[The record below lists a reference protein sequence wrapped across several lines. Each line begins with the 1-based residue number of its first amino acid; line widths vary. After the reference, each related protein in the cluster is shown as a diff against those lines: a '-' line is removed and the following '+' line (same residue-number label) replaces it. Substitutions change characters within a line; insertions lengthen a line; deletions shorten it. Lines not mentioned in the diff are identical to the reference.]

1 MRGFLRT
8 LVAIGLALAAT
19 GASAQ
24 PYPSKPITIVV
35 PFAAGSGTDSITR
48 IIGQYL
54 SAALN
59 QSVVIENKVG
69 ASGVLAA
76 TYVARA
82 APDGYTLLMATNST
96 HSANPHL
103 FKSLAYD
110 PVKDFAPVARAGSY
124 VFMLVVNPDIP
135 AKTLPE
141 LVAHA
146 KANPGK
152 LTYAS
157 GNTTGIVAGETL
169 KSKAGIDVLHIPYK
183 STPPA
188 HQRRARRP
196 RLDDVH
202 RSGARASSTCAPAR
216 CARSPSPRRSAARC
230 CPTCPRCTKPASR
243 ATTSPHGPALFA
255 PAGTPKEIVAR
266 LNAEVQQDH
275 RQSGGE
281 GAHRGHRLRRVLRA
295 AGDARRVRAVRAGE
309 LGQADQGRR
318 HRAAISRQVQPAFSP
333 VLPISRVPSASARRV
348 CAEPGRSGFCWL
360 SCGAQPESQIISKVA
375 RILPSRI
382 GEALRVDLAPCAS
395 ASRAAAACGGARRA
409 HWWRPCG
416 AVRPSG

>member
-1 MRGFLRT
+1 MRGLFRL
-8 LVAIGLALAAT
+8 LVAIGLTFAAT
-19 GASAQ
+19 GANAQ
-24 PYPSKPITIVV
+24 SYPSKPITIVV
-35 PFAAGSGTDSITR
+35 PFAAGSGTDSIAR

-54 SAALN
+54 QNALN

-124 VFMLVVNPDIP
+124 VFMLVVNPDVP

-188 HQRRARRP
+188 LNDVLGGRVSMMFIDLAPGLEHVRAGTLRP
-196 RLDDVH
+196 LAVTTRE
-202 RSGARASSTCAPAR
+202 
-216 CARSPSPRRSAARC
+216 RSALLPDLPSLSEAGI
-230 CPTCPRCTKPASR
+230 PGYDV
-243 ATTSPHGPALFA
+243 TSYAALFA
-255 PAGTPKEIVAR
+255 PAGTPKEIVDK
-266 LNAEVQQDH
+266 LNAEIQKII
-275 RQSGGE
+275 
-281 GAHRGHRLRRVLRA
+281 ATP
-295 AGDARRVRAVRAGE
+295 DAKARI
-309 LGQADQGRR
+309 
-318 HRAAISRQVQPAFSP
+318 AITGFDAFSGP
-333 VLPISRVPSASARRV
+333 PETLAAFVQSELVNWGKLIKDAGI
-348 CAEPGRSGFCWL
+348 EP
-360 SCGAQPESQIISKVA
+360 Q
-375 RILPSRI
+375 
-382 GEALRVDLAPCAS
+382 
-395 ASRAAAACGGARRA
+395 
-409 HWWRPCG
+409 
-416 AVRPSG
+416 

>member
-1 MRGFLRT
+1 MRGLSRL
-8 LVAIGLALAAT
+8 LVAIGFALAASA
-19 GASAQ
+19 ASAQ

-48 IIGQYL
+48 IIGHQL

-103 FKSLAYD
+103 FKSLSYD

-124 VFMLVVNPDIP
+124 VFMLVVNPAVP
-135 AKTLPE
+135 ARTLGE

-188 HQRRARRP
+188 INDVLGGRVSMMFIDLAPGLEHVRAGTLRP
-196 RLDDVH
+196 LAV
-202 RSGARASSTCAPAR
+202 TTKE
-216 CARSPSPRRSAARC
+216 RSALLPDLPSLSEAGI
-230 CPTCPRCTKPASR
+230 PGYDV
-243 ATTSPHGPALFA
+243 TSYAALFA
-255 PAGTPKEIVAR
+255 PAGTPKEIVDK
-266 LNAEVQQDH
+266 LNAEVQKII
-275 RQSGGE
+275 
-281 GAHRGHRLRRVLRA
+281 ANP
-295 AGDARRVRAVRAGE
+295 DAKARI
-309 LGQADQGRR
+309 
-318 HRAAISRQVQPAFSP
+318 AITGFDAFSGP
-333 VLPISRVPSASARRV
+333 PETLAAFVQSELVNWGKLIKDAGI
-348 CAEPGRSGFCWL
+348 EP
-360 SCGAQPESQIISKVA
+360 Q
-375 RILPSRI
+375 
-382 GEALRVDLAPCAS
+382 
-395 ASRAAAACGGARRA
+395 
-409 HWWRPCG
+409 
-416 AVRPSG
+416 

>member
-1 MRGFLRT
+1 MRGFFRL

-19 GASAQ
+19 AASAQ

-35 PFAAGSGTDSITR
+35 PFGAGSGTDSIAR

-54 SAALN
+54 QNALN

-103 FKSLAYD
+103 FKSLSYD

-124 VFMLVVNPDIP
+124 VFMLVVNPAVP
-135 AKTLPE
+135 ARTLPD
-141 LVAHA
+141 LVAYA

-188 HQRRARRP
+188 INDLLGGRVSMMFIDLAPGLEHVRA
-196 RLDDVH
+196 
-202 RSGARASSTCAPAR
+202 GTMRALAVTTR
-216 CARSPSPRRSAARC
+216 ERSALLPDLPSLSEAGI
-230 CPTCPRCTKPASR
+230 PGYDV
-243 ATTSPHGPALFA
+243 TSYAALFA
-255 PAGTPKEIVAR
+255 PAGTPKEIVDR
-266 LNAEVQQDH
+266 LNAEVQKII
-275 RQSGGE
+275 
-281 GAHRGHRLRRVLRA
+281 ANP
-295 AGDARRVRAVRAGE
+295 DAKARIAVTGF
-309 LGQADQGRR
+309 D
-318 HRAAISRQVQPAFSP
+318 AFSGP
-333 VLPISRVPSASARRV
+333 PETLASFVQSELVNWGKLIKDAGI
-348 CAEPGRSGFCWL
+348 EP
-360 SCGAQPESQIISKVA
+360 Q
-375 RILPSRI
+375 
-382 GEALRVDLAPCAS
+382 
-395 ASRAAAACGGARRA
+395 
-409 HWWRPCG
+409 
-416 AVRPSG
+416 

>member
-1 MRGFLRT
+1 MRGFPRT

-24 PYPSKPITIVV
+24 NYPSKPITIVV
-35 PFAAGSGTDSITR
+35 PFAAGSGTDSIAR
-48 IIGQYL
+48 IVGQQL
-54 SAALN
+54 SVAFS

-103 FKSLAYD
+103 FKSLSYD

-124 VFMLVVNPDIP
+124 VFMLVVNPEIP

-188 HQRRARRP
+188 LNDVLGGRVSMMFIDLAPGLEHVRAGTLRP
-196 RLDDVH
+196 LAV
-202 RSGARASSTCAPAR
+202 TTKE
-216 CARSPSPRRSAARC
+216 RSALLPDLPSLAE
-230 CPTCPRCTKPASR
+230 AGIQGYDV
-243 ATTSPHGPALFA
+243 TSYAALFA
-255 PAGTPKEIVAR
+255 PAGTPKEIVDK
-266 LNAEVQQDH
+266 LNAEIQKII
-275 RQSGGE
+275 
-281 GAHRGHRLRRVLRA
+281 ATP
-295 AGDARRVRAVRAGE
+295 DAKARI
-309 LGQADQGRR
+309 
-318 HRAAISRQVQPAFSP
+318 AITGFDAFSGP
-333 VLPISRVPSASARRV
+333 PETLAAFVQSELVNWGKLIKDAGI
-348 CAEPGRSGFCWL
+348 EP
-360 SCGAQPESQIISKVA
+360 Q
-375 RILPSRI
+375 
-382 GEALRVDLAPCAS
+382 
-395 ASRAAAACGGARRA
+395 
-409 HWWRPCG
+409 
-416 AVRPSG
+416 

>member
-1 MRGFLRT
+1 MRGLFRL
-8 LVAIGLALAAT
+8 LVAIGLTFAAT
-19 GASAQ
+19 GANAQ
-24 PYPSKPITIVV
+24 SYPSKPITIVV
-35 PFAAGSGTDSITR
+35 PFAAGSGTDSIAR

-54 SAALN
+54 QNALN

-124 VFMLVVNPDIP
+124 VFMLVVNPDVP

-188 HQRRARRP
+188 LNDVLGGRVSMMFIDLAPGLEHVRAGTLRP
-196 RLDDVH
+196 LAV
-202 RSGARASSTCAPAR
+202 TTKE
-216 CARSPSPRRSAARC
+216 RSALLPDLPSLAE
-230 CPTCPRCTKPASR
+230 AGIQGYDV
-243 ATTSPHGPALFA
+243 TSYAALFA
-255 PAGTPKEIVAR
+255 PAGTPKEIVDK
-266 LNAEVQQDH
+266 LNAEIQKII
-275 RQSGGE
+275 
-281 GAHRGHRLRRVLRA
+281 ATP
-295 AGDARRVRAVRAGE
+295 DAKARI
-309 LGQADQGRR
+309 
-318 HRAAISRQVQPAFSP
+318 AITGFDAFSGP
-333 VLPISRVPSASARRV
+333 PETLATFVQSELVNWGKLIKDAGI
-348 CAEPGRSGFCWL
+348 EP
-360 SCGAQPESQIISKVA
+360 Q
-375 RILPSRI
+375 
-382 GEALRVDLAPCAS
+382 
-395 ASRAAAACGGARRA
+395 
-409 HWWRPCG
+409 
-416 AVRPSG
+416 

>member
-1 MRGFLRT
+1 MRGFFRL

-24 PYPSKPITIVV
+24 PSPSKPITIVV
-35 PFAAGSGTDSITR
+35 PFGAGSGTDSIAR

-54 SAALN
+54 QNALN

-103 FKSLAYD
+103 FKSLSYD

-124 VFMLVVNPDIP
+124 VFMLVVNPAVP
-135 AKTLPE
+135 ARTLPD
-141 LVAHA
+141 LVAYA

-188 HQRRARRP
+188 INDLLGGRVSMMFIDLAPGLEHVRA
-196 RLDDVH
+196 
-202 RSGARASSTCAPAR
+202 GTMRALAVTTR
-216 CARSPSPRRSAARC
+216 ERSALLPDLPSLSEAGI
-230 CPTCPRCTKPASR
+230 PGYDV
-243 ATTSPHGPALFA
+243 TSYAALFA
-255 PAGTPKEIVAR
+255 PAGTPKEIVDR
-266 LNAEVQQDH
+266 LNAEVQKII
-275 RQSGGE
+275 
-281 GAHRGHRLRRVLRA
+281 ANP
-295 AGDARRVRAVRAGE
+295 DAKARIAVTGF
-309 LGQADQGRR
+309 D
-318 HRAAISRQVQPAFSP
+318 AFSGP
-333 VLPISRVPSASARRV
+333 PETLAAFVQSELVNWGKLIKDAGI
-348 CAEPGRSGFCWL
+348 EP
-360 SCGAQPESQIISKVA
+360 Q
-375 RILPSRI
+375 
-382 GEALRVDLAPCAS
+382 
-395 ASRAAAACGGARRA
+395 
-409 HWWRPCG
+409 
-416 AVRPSG
+416 

>member
-1 MRGFLRT
+1 MRAFLRL
-8 LVAIGLALAAT
+8 LVAIGLTLAAT

-24 PYPSKPITIVV
+24 SYPSKPITIVV
-35 PFAAGSGTDSITR
+35 PFAAGSGTDSIAR

-54 SAALN
+54 QNALN

-124 VFMLVVNPDIP
+124 VFMLVVNPDVP
-135 AKTLPE
+135 ARTLPE

-188 HQRRARRP
+188 LNDVLGGRVSMMFIDLAPGLEHVRAGTLRP
-196 RLDDVH
+196 LAVITRE
-202 RSGARASSTCAPAR
+202 
-216 CARSPSPRRSAARC
+216 RSALLPDLPSLAEAGI
-230 CPTCPRCTKPASR
+230 PGYDV
-243 ATTSPHGPALFA
+243 TSYAALFA
-255 PAGTPKEIVAR
+255 PAGTPKEIVDK
-266 LNAEVQQDH
+266 LNAEIQKII
-275 RQSGGE
+275 
-281 GAHRGHRLRRVLRA
+281 ANP
-295 AGDARRVRAVRAGE
+295 DAKARI
-309 LGQADQGRR
+309 
-318 HRAAISRQVQPAFSP
+318 AITGFDAFSGP
-333 VLPISRVPSASARRV
+333 PETLATFVQSELVNWGKLIKDAGI
-348 CAEPGRSGFCWL
+348 EP
-360 SCGAQPESQIISKVA
+360 Q
-375 RILPSRI
+375 
-382 GEALRVDLAPCAS
+382 
-395 ASRAAAACGGARRA
+395 
-409 HWWRPCG
+409 
-416 AVRPSG
+416 

>member
-1 MRGFLRT
+1 MRGLFRL
-8 LVAIGLALAAT
+8 LVAIGLTFAAT
-19 GASAQ
+19 GTNAQ
-24 PYPSKPITIVV
+24 SYPSKPITIVV
-35 PFAAGSGTDSITR
+35 PFAAGSGTDSIAR

-54 SAALN
+54 QNALN

-124 VFMLVVNPDIP
+124 VFMLVVNPDVP

-188 HQRRARRP
+188 LNDVLGGRVSMMFIDLAPGLEHVRAGTLRP
-196 RLDDVH
+196 LAV
-202 RSGARASSTCAPAR
+202 TTKE
-216 CARSPSPRRSAARC
+216 RSALLPDLPSLAE
-230 CPTCPRCTKPASR
+230 AGIQGYDV
-243 ATTSPHGPALFA
+243 TSYAALFA
-255 PAGTPKEIVAR
+255 PAGTPKEIVDK
-266 LNAEVQQDH
+266 LNAEIQKII
-275 RQSGGE
+275 
-281 GAHRGHRLRRVLRA
+281 ATP
-295 AGDARRVRAVRAGE
+295 DAKARI
-309 LGQADQGRR
+309 
-318 HRAAISRQVQPAFSP
+318 AITGFDAFSGP
-333 VLPISRVPSASARRV
+333 PETLAAFVQSELVNWGKLIKDAGI
-348 CAEPGRSGFCWL
+348 EP
-360 SCGAQPESQIISKVA
+360 Q
-375 RILPSRI
+375 
-382 GEALRVDLAPCAS
+382 
-395 ASRAAAACGGARRA
+395 
-409 HWWRPCG
+409 
-416 AVRPSG
+416 

>member
-1 MRGFLRT
+1 MRGFFRL

-19 GASAQ
+19 AASAQ

-35 PFAAGSGTDSITR
+35 PFGAGSGTDSIAR

-54 SAALN
+54 QNALN

-103 FKSLAYD
+103 FKSLSYD

-124 VFMLVVNPDIP
+124 VFMLVVNPAVP
-135 AKTLPE
+135 ARTLPE
-141 LVAHA
+141 FVAYA

-188 HQRRARRP
+188 INDLLGGRVSMMFIDLAPGLEHVRA
-196 RLDDVH
+196 
-202 RSGARASSTCAPAR
+202 GTMRALAVTTR
-216 CARSPSPRRSAARC
+216 ERSALLPDLPSLSEAGI
-230 CPTCPRCTKPASR
+230 PGYDV
-243 ATTSPHGPALFA
+243 TSYAALFA
-255 PAGTPKEIVAR
+255 PAGTPKEIVDR
-266 LNAEVQQDH
+266 LNAEVQKII
-275 RQSGGE
+275 
-281 GAHRGHRLRRVLRA
+281 ANP
-295 AGDARRVRAVRAGE
+295 DAKARIAVTGF
-309 LGQADQGRR
+309 D
-318 HRAAISRQVQPAFSP
+318 AFSGP
-333 VLPISRVPSASARRV
+333 PETLAAFVQSELVNWGKLIKDAGI
-348 CAEPGRSGFCWL
+348 EP
-360 SCGAQPESQIISKVA
+360 Q
-375 RILPSRI
+375 
-382 GEALRVDLAPCAS
+382 
-395 ASRAAAACGGARRA
+395 
-409 HWWRPCG
+409 
-416 AVRPSG
+416 

>member
-1 MRGFLRT
+1 MRGFPRT

-24 PYPSKPITIVV
+24 NYPSKPITIVV
-35 PFAAGSGTDSITR
+35 PFAAGSGTDSIAR
-48 IIGQYL
+48 IVGQQL
-54 SAALN
+54 SVAFS

-124 VFMLVVNPDIP
+124 VFMLVVNPDVP

-169 KSKAGIDVLHIPYK
+169 KSKAGIDVLHVPYK

-188 HQRRARRP
+188 INDVLGGRVSMMFIDLAPGLEHVRAGTLRP
-196 RLDDVH
+196 LAV
-202 RSGARASSTCAPAR
+202 TTKE
-216 CARSPSPRRSAARC
+216 RSALLPDLPSLAE
-230 CPTCPRCTKPASR
+230 AGIQGYDV
-243 ATTSPHGPALFA
+243 TSYAALFA
-255 PAGTPKEIVAR
+255 PAGTPKEIVDK
-266 LNAEVQQDH
+266 LNAEIQKII
-275 RQSGGE
+275 
-281 GAHRGHRLRRVLRA
+281 ATP
-295 AGDARRVRAVRAGE
+295 DAKARI
-309 LGQADQGRR
+309 
-318 HRAAISRQVQPAFSP
+318 AITGFDAFSGP
-333 VLPISRVPSASARRV
+333 PETLAAFVQSELVNWGKLIKDAGI
-348 CAEPGRSGFCWL
+348 EP
-360 SCGAQPESQIISKVA
+360 Q
-375 RILPSRI
+375 
-382 GEALRVDLAPCAS
+382 
-395 ASRAAAACGGARRA
+395 
-409 HWWRPCG
+409 
-416 AVRPSG
+416 